1 LAEDAAMSDSD
12 RQDEE
17 TSPEQASPRHT
28 DDETMPPA
36 GSPWWSRIQ
45 STAQKVATGVKDAA
59 SKAAQVTA
67 EVARETVQVAR
78 DGANESAAMAKH
90 TVSHFSEVRDQTG
103 AAFAKV
109 SRSVSETAIGV
120 AQSASKT
127 IAVASTEAV
136 KALVAN
142 MNEALPFI
150 ERAGYRVSEIELG
163 LTVPP
168 KVLLH
173 LTLDE
178 EISDEVREALLE
190 DCEGKWFTRQLIERL
205 HNVRQIQ
212 RATEFVGMAFD
223 EIEIE
228 IALVPSVLL
237 HYRKVHRNLRLKA
250 NTPLADAAEA
260 READPAALP
269 HGSAPE
275 PSAH

>member
-1 LAEDAAMSDSD
+1 MSGDPEKPDPDVNGDGDAEPPPDAGDAA
-12 RQDEE
+12 
-17 TSPEQASPRHT
+17 SPQAGG
-28 DDETMPPA
+28 A
-36 GSPWWSRIQ
+36 WWNRIQ
-45 STAQKVATGVKDAA
+45 STAQKVATGVKDAGR
-59 SKAAQVTA
+59 KAAQVTA

-78 DGANESAAMAKH
+78 DGASESAAMARH

-109 SRSVSETAIGV
+109 GKSVTETTVGI

-127 IAVASTEAV
+127 IAVASSEAV

-142 MNEALPFI
+142 MNEALPYI

-163 LTVPP
+163 LSVPP

-178 EISDEVREALLE
+178 EISDEVREALLK

-237 HYRKVHRNLRLKA
+237 HYRKVHRNLKLKA

-260 READPAALP
+260 AEEATAQAAPPAMTESHQP
-269 HGSAPE
+269 
-275 PSAH
+275 